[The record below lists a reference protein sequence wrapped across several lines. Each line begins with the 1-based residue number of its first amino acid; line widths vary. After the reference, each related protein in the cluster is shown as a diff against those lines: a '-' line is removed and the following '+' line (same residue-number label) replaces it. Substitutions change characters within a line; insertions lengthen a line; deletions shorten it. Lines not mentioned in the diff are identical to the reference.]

1 MPFSIAVSNIALA
14 GAIPPKS
21 VVSACYDLF
30 KLAQPDNYDDI
41 LRSWYRL
48 RLVTEAG
55 DMSASK
61 RTRDF
66 KKHTDKIDAL
76 VGALLSLHISE
87 LIFIGPVRL
96 EPLRL

>member
-30 KLAQPDNYDDI
+30 KLAQPDSYDDI

-55 DMSASK
+55 DMSVTK
-61 RTRDF
+61 RSRDF
-66 KKHTDKIDAL
+66 KKHTEKIDAL
-76 VGALLSLHISE
+76 AGTLTSLQFAE
-87 LIFIGPVRL
+87 LIVL
-96 EPLRL
+96 